1 MSPHHLIDAY
11 LGSLHHRLPADVV
24 SELADGLVE
33 TYEHYR
39 NQGLT
44 PDTAARAAIADFGSP
59 DLIVAG
65 FAHTAP
71 GRRIART
78 LLFTG
83 PLVGA
88 CWAAALLTT
97 QPWPPLILSVA
108 RVAAPTAL
116 FAIVGLLVVA
126 LRGPYRRI
134 RAAAFAAS
142 AGLVIVDTAALITL
156 TVLALPFT
164 GFVLGAATASAL
176 RITLTMRVIPRLTT
190 AG

>member
-1 MSPHHLIDAY
+1 MPTHHLIDAY

-24 SELADGLVE
+24 DELADGLVE

-39 NQGLT
+39 DQGLA
-44 PDTAARAAIADFGSP
+44 PDAAARAAIADFGSP
-59 DLIVAG
+59 DLVVAG
-65 FAHTAP
+65 FVQTAP
-71 GRRIART
+71 GRRSART

-88 CWAAALLTT
+88 CWASALLTT
-97 QPWPPLILSVA
+97 QPWPPPVLAVA
-108 RVAAPTAL
+108 HVAAPIAL
-116 FAIVGLLVVA
+116 FAVVVLLVVA
-126 LRGPYRRI
+126 WRGPYQRI

-142 AGLVIVDTAALITL
+142 ASLVIVDAVALVTL
-156 TVLALPFT
+156 AVLALPFT
-164 GFVLGAATASAL
+164 GFVLCAATASTL

>member
-1 MSPHHLIDAY
+1 MSTHHLIDAY
-11 LGSLHHRLPADVV
+11 LGSLHHQLPADVV

-39 NQGLT
+39 GQGLT
-44 PDTAARAAIADFGSP
+44 PDAAARAAIADFGTP
-59 DLIVAG
+59 DLVVAG
-65 FAHTAP
+65 FAQTAP

-88 CWAAALLTT
+88 CWASALLTT
-97 QPWPPLILSVA
+97 QPWPPPVLAAA
-108 RVAAPTAL
+108 RVVVPIAL
-116 FAIVGLLVVA
+116 LTVVVLLVVA
-126 LRGPYRRI
+126 WRGPYRRI

-142 AGLVIVDTAALITL
+142 TGLVIVDTAALITL
-156 TVLALPFT
+156 AALALPFT
-164 GFVLGAATASAL
+164 GLVLCAATASVL
-176 RITLTMRVIPRLTT
+176 RITLTMRGIPRLTT